1 MKHKN
6 IKISEEA
13 YKKIKSLAGDN
24 SLKDTVDELVGLNG
38 VDTPRNIDELILNI
52 MDLMH
57 KTGDKIIRRK
67 YLVERV
73 VQWAQMNSYV
83 GWASLHTTPR
93 SKFHND
99 VDNGL
104 KKNLRLGTIEK
115 VDTGKYVAKKWLQ

>member
-13 YKKIKSLAGDN
+13 YKKIKIMAGDK
-24 SLKDTVDELVGLNG
+24 SLKDTVDDLVGLNK
-38 VDTPRNIDELILNI
+38 VETPVNLDELILNI
-52 MDLMH
+52 MGFMH
-57 KTGDKIIRRK
+57 KTSKIIRRK
-67 YLVERV
+67 YLVEHV
-73 VQWAQMNSYV
+73 VQWAEMNSYV

-99 VDNGL
+99 VDNAL
-104 KKNLRLGTIEK
+104 KKNLRYGTIEK